1 MTKRCFFQGSI
12 RSVVI
17 LGLLSAALN
26 LGAASVGAEIPRMD
40 DGKPDFSGTYELT
53 TLTPMTRDQKL
64 GEKKTFTTEE
74 VEELRRLSHSRVDQ
88 AAAVV
93 DPDRDALAALEG
105 EARQSGVD
113 RSGSFTPGSH
123 DFFWFDCGGQ
133 YCDLSKVHGEYRT
146 SVIID
151 PPNGQLPA
159 VTEEGKARRAAM
171 SSPGRPGKYPG
182 EAWWLEEGLDPY
194 GNPEGMG
201 LADRC
206 IYSTATVPMRPIVYN
221 SMKTIVQS
229 DDHMLILVE
238 WMHWPRVVRLGA
250 DGRPAEHLPED
261 MRSLGGDSIG
271 WWEGDTLVVET
282 TNFLAAPRV
291 PREGL
296 RIVERFSPHDE
307 GSLLYG
313 FTVVD
318 SDYEAPYSGEFSWPK
333 SDKRLYEYA
342 CHEGNYAMPNT
353 LRGARV
359 LEQKWIE
366 KNGPPPAR
374 KAE

>member
-1 MTKRCFFQGSI
+1 MSRCFFQGSI
-12 RSVVI
+12 RSIVI
-17 LGLLSAALN
+17 LGLLGAALTF
-26 LGAASVGAEIPRMD
+26 GAASVGAETPRMD

-53 TLTPMTRDQKL
+53 TLTPYTRDPKL
-64 GEKKTFTTEE
+64 GEKKTFTKEE
-74 VEELRRLSHSRVDQ
+74 VQELERLSHSRVDQ

-201 LADRC
+201 LGDRC
-206 IYSTATVPMRPIVYN
+206 IYSSATVPMRPIVYN
-221 SMKTIVQS
+221 NMKTIVQS
-229 DDHMLILVE
+229 DHHMLILVE

-250 DGRPAEHLPED
+250 DDRPAEHLPED
-261 MRSLGGDSIG
+261 MRSSAAIRSAGGKG
-271 WWEGDTLVVET
+271 TPWWWRRPTSWQRPGSRARACVLSSASAPTMR
-282 TNFLAAPRV
+282 AACCTASRWLTPTMKR
-291 PREGL
+291 PN
-296 RIVERFSPHDE
+296 
-307 GSLLYG
+307 
-313 FTVVD
+313 
-318 SDYEAPYSGEFSWPK
+318 SGEFSWPK